1 MTARIGNLV
10 WKELLQLARDWLLTT
25 FLFVLPML
33 QLVLLA
39 RATGRGVKEQ
49 PVVILDLDRSAVT
62 RELAV
67 RLDNREEL
75 AVTRFV
81 EDERA
86 LEEELERGEARAGV
100 IFPSGFA
107 GDLSNPTRAAPV
119 RVVVDGSSDAVA
131 GIVQSAVETVFADYT
146 RQRLAEQGIRTDPA
160 IDLRVVTYYNPT
172 YDVRQ
177 FTIPAQV
184 GFITYQITLVIA
196 SLGLARERELGT
208 LEGLIVTPLSR
219 TEIVLGKAIP
229 AFLIGLVNFL
239 FLVAVARFG
248 FHVPM
253 RGSFLLL
260 LALTVPFLL
269 AEIGWGGHHLLG
281 LPDPAAGH
289 PLRLHDGAG
298 RPDVLRL
305 PGTGEKPAPGAGP
318 GGPGGA
324 DVPLPD
330 GHPGGDAEGRRAGR
344 PGAPRA
350 GPGPSGGDH
359 SGGGRAPG
367 EPTAGLKGDCGV

>member
-1 MTARIGNLV
+1 MAARIGNLV

-25 FLFVLPML
+25 FLFALPML

-67 RLDNREEL
+67 LLDNREEL
-75 AVTRFV
+75 AVARFV
-81 EDERA
+81 EDERVLA
-86 LEEELERGEARAGV
+86 EELERGTARMGV

-107 GDLSNPTRAAPV
+107 ADLSDPARTATV
-119 RVVVDGSSDAVA
+119 RVVVDGSSDTAA
-131 GIVQSAVETVFADYT
+131 SIVRSAMETVFADYT
-146 RQRLAEQGIRTDPA
+146 RQRLTEWGIRTDPA
-160 IDLRVVTYYNPT
+160 VDLRVVTYYNPT

-184 GFITYQITLVIA
+184 GFIIYQITLVIA

-208 LEGLIVTPLSR
+208 LEALIVTPLSR

-239 FLVAVARFG
+239 FLVAIARFG
-248 FHVPM
+248 FQVPM

-269 AEIGWGGHHLLG
+269 AEIGWGVIISSISRTQQQAILFVFIMAMIDLTFSGYLVPVKNLPPTLG
-281 LPDPAAGH
+281 MISRVVPMYHYLTVIRAVM
-289 PLRLHDGAG
+289 L
-298 RPDVLRL
+298 
-305 PGTGEKPAPGAGP
+305 KGAGP
-318 GGPGGA
+318 GDLGLHGLALALLAAIILLGA
-324 DVPLPD
+324 V
-330 GHPGGDAEGRRAGR
+330 RRVSR
-344 PGAPRA
+344 RL
-350 GPGPSGGDH
+350 D
-359 SGGGRAPG
+359 
-367 EPTAGLKGDCGV
+367 

>member
-1 MTARIGNLV
+1 MAARIGNLI

-172 YDVRQ
+172 YNVRQ

-239 FLVAVARFG
+239 FLVAIARFG

-269 AEIGWGGHHLLG
+269 AEIGWGVIISSVSRTQQQAILFVFMMALADLTFSGYLVPVKN
-281 LPDPAAGH
+281 LPLALALVARVVPMYHYLTVIRAVM
-289 PLRLHDGAG
+289 L
-298 RPDVLRL
+298 
-305 PGTGEKPAPGAGP
+305 KGAGP
-318 GGPGGA
+318 GDLGLHGLALALLATVILVGA
-324 DVPLPD
+324 V
-330 GHPGGDAEGRRAGR
+330 RRVSR
-344 PGAPRA
+344 RL
-350 GPGPSGGDH
+350 D
-359 SGGGRAPG
+359 
-367 EPTAGLKGDCGV
+367 

>member
-1 MTARIGNLV
+1 MAARIGNLI

-107 GDLSNPTRAAPV
+107 GDLSNPTRAATV
-119 RVVVDGSSDAVA
+119 RVVVDGSSDTVA

-172 YDVRQ
+172 YNVRQ

-239 FLVAVARFG
+239 FLVAIARFG

-269 AEIGWGGHHLLG
+269 AEIGWGVIISSVSRTQQQAILFVFMMALADLTFSGYLVPVKN
-281 LPDPAAGH
+281 LPLALALVARVVPMYHYLTVIRAVM
-289 PLRLHDGAG
+289 L
-298 RPDVLRL
+298 
-305 PGTGEKPAPGAGP
+305 KGAGP
-318 GGPGGA
+318 GDLGLHGLALALLAAIILVGA
-324 DVPLPD
+324 V
-330 GHPGGDAEGRRAGR
+330 RRVSR
-344 PGAPRA
+344 RL
-350 GPGPSGGDH
+350 D
-359 SGGGRAPG
+359 
-367 EPTAGLKGDCGV
+367 

>member
-39 RATGRGVKEQ
+39 RATGRGIKEQ

-67 RLDNREEL
+67 LLDNREEL

-81 EDERA
+81 EGERA
-86 LEEELERGEARAGV
+86 LEEELERGTARVGI
-100 IFPSGFA
+100 IFPLGFA
-107 GDLSNPTRAAPV
+107 ADLSNPARMATV
-119 RVVVDGSSDAVA
+119 RVVVDGSSDTVA
-131 GIVQSAVETVFADYT
+131 GIVQSAVETVFSDYT
-146 RQRLAEQGIRTDPA
+146 RRRLAERGIRTDPA

-208 LEGLIVTPLSR
+208 LEALIVTPLSR

-248 FHVPM
+248 FRVPM

-269 AEIGWGGHHLLG
+269 AEIGWGVIISSISRTQQQAILFVFIMAMIDLTFSGYLVPVKNLSPTLG
-281 LPDPAAGH
+281 MISRVVPMYHYLTVIRAVM
-289 PLRLHDGAG
+289 L
-298 RPDVLRL
+298 
-305 PGTGEKPAPGAGP
+305 KGAGP
-318 GGPGGA
+318 GDLGLHGLALALLATVILVGA
-324 DVPLPD
+324 V
-330 GHPGGDAEGRRAGR
+330 RRVSR
-344 PGAPRA
+344 RL
-350 GPGPSGGDH
+350 D
-359 SGGGRAPG
+359 
-367 EPTAGLKGDCGV
+367 

>member
-39 RATGRGVKEQ
+39 RATGRGIQEQ
-49 PVVILDLDRSAVT
+49 PVVILDWDRSAVT
-62 RELAV
+62 RELTLL
-67 RLDNREEL
+67 LDNREEL

-81 EDERA
+81 GDERA
-86 LEEELERGEARAGV
+86 LEAELERGTARVGI

-107 GDLSNPTRAAPV
+107 ADLSDPTRTAPV
-119 RVVVDGSSDAVA
+119 RVVVDGSSDTVA
-131 GIVQSAVETVFADYT
+131 GVVQSAMETVFADYT
-146 RQRLAEQGIRTDPA
+146 RRRLAERGIRTDPA
-160 IDLRVVTYYNPT
+160 VDLRVVTYYNPT

-184 GFITYQITLVIA
+184 GFIVYQITLVIA

-208 LEGLIVTPLSR
+208 LEALIVTPLSR
-219 TEIVLGKAIP
+219 MEIVLGKAIP

-248 FHVPM
+248 FQVPM

-269 AEIGWGGHHLLG
+269 AEIGWGVIISSISRTQQQAILFVFIMAMIDLTFSGYLVPVKSLSPTLG
-281 LPDPAAGH
+281 LISRAVPMYHYLTVIRAVM
-289 PLRLHDGAG
+289 LKGAG
-298 RPDVLRL
+298 AGDLGLHGLALILLAAVILFGAVRRVSRRL
-305 PGTGEKPAPGAGP
+305 
-318 GGPGGA
+318 
-324 DVPLPD
+324 D
-330 GHPGGDAEGRRAGR
+330 
-344 PGAPRA
+344 
-350 GPGPSGGDH
+350 
-359 SGGGRAPG
+359 
-367 EPTAGLKGDCGV
+367 